1 MISQEK
7 EIKGI
12 QIGKDEAK
20 LSLSADD
27 MIAYIENFID
37 STKELLDLIS
47 ESGKTAGSKSI
58 FRNRRHSCT
67 PTTKHQKQKTGK
79 KISFDIAT

>member
-1 MISQEK
+1 MKS
-7 EIKGI
+7 I
-12 QIGKDEAK
+12 QIGKEEVK
-20 LSLSADD
+20 LSLYADD

-58 FRNRRHSCT
+58 FRN
-67 PTTKHQKQKTGK
+67 
-79 KISFDIAT
+79 